1 MFLKTFKW
9 EVVLA
14 ITAAIPFVV
23 LVTVIMTRLDPVL
36 KGNEKRQ
43 EFGDP
48 KSRFWYAYGALVAQ
62 SK

>member
-1 MFLKTFKW
+1 M
-9 EVVLA
+9 A
-14 ITAAIPFVV
+14 IVAAIPFVA

-36 KGNEKRQ
+36 KGDEKRQ

-48 KSRFWYAYGALVAQ
+48 KSSLWYAYGALAAQ

>member
-1 MFLKTFKW
+1 MKTFKL

-14 ITAAIPFVV
+14 IVAAIPFVA

-36 KGNEKRQ
+36 KGDEKRQ

-48 KSRFWYAYGALVAQ
+48 KSSLWYAYGALAAQ